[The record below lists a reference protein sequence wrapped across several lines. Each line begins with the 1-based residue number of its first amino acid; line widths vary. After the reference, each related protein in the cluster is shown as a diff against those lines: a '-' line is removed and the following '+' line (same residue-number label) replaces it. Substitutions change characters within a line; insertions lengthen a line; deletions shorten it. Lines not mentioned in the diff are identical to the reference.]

1 MVSITLKDVEHIANL
16 SRLTL
21 TEEEK
26 VKMADQL
33 GKILEFAGELQELDV
48 QNVAPTT
55 HSLPLKNVLR
65 EDVSREWLSQE
76 EALSH
81 APDKENGQFRVP
93 AVMEG

>member
-1 MVSITLKDVEHIANL
+1 MRITVQDVEHIANL

-26 VKMADQL
+26 VKMTDKL
-33 GKILEFAGELQELDV
+33 GKILNFAAQLQEVDME
-48 QNVAPTT
+48 NVEPTT

-65 EDVSREWLSQE
+65 EDAARKWLSQD

-81 APDKENGQFRVP
+81 AADQDNGQFRVP

>member
-1 MVSITLKDVEHIANL
+1 MSITRKDVEHIANL

-21 TEEEK
+21 TEEET
-26 VKMADQL
+26 VSYTETL
-33 GKILEFAGELQELDV
+33 GKILNFANELQELDV
-48 QNVAPTT
+48 ANVEPTT

-65 EDVSREWLSQE
+65 EDVAREWLSQE

-81 APDKENGQFRVP
+81 APDQENGQFRVP

>member
-1 MVSITLKDVEHIANL
+1 MSITVKEVEHIANL
-16 SRLTL
+16 SRLAI

-26 VKMADQL
+26 VNLADTL
-33 GKILEFAGELQELDV
+33 GKILNFAQELQELDV
-48 QNVAPTT
+48 EHVEPTT

-76 EALSH
+76 QALSH
-81 APDKENGQFRVP
+81 APDQENGQFRVP